1 MDFKQ
6 NHFEL
11 FGLPPVFRIDAGRL
25 ESAYREIQNQ
35 VHPDRFASGGEA
47 EKRLSMQWATRVN
60 EAYQTLRSTLN
71 RARYLLQL
79 QGIEALGD
87 TNTAMPPAFLMQQM
101 EWREAIA
108 EGRAGRNLTVLDALM
123 GGMRAEIKQVEIE
136 LASQIDDA
144 RDYDAAAVSVRKLK
158 FLHKL
163 IEEIGDAQEEL
174 EPA

>member
-11 FGLPPVFRIDAGRL
+11 FGLTPVFRIDPGRL
-25 ESAYREIQNQ
+25 DAAYREIQDK
-35 VHPDRFASGGEA
+35 VHPDRFASGGDA

-60 EAYQTLRSTLN
+60 EAYQTLKPALS

-79 QGIEALGD
+79 QGIEALAE
-87 TNTAMPPAFLMQQM
+87 TAMPPAFLLQQM
-101 EWREAIA
+101 EWHEAIA
-108 EGRAGRNLTVLDALM
+108 EGRTNRKTLDDLM
-123 GGMRAEIKQVEIE
+123 GKTRAEARRVEAE

-144 RDYDAAAVSVRKLK
+144 KDYAAGAVSVRKLK